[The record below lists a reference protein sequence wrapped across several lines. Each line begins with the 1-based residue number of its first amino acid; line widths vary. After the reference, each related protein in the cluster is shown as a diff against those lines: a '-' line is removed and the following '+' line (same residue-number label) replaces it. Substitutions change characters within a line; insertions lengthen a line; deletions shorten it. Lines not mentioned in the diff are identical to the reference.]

1 LRAKKESSVS
11 DYIFGDTLLLILCGG
26 CKTVSFA
33 YKKVNSLPWGKVS
46 CFLLPTA
53 VADARRVV
61 SGIELKFLT
70 AFLRVILAACL
81 LLTARINFAAVPSL
95 LMQACC
101 FKMPAKSG

>member
-1 LRAKKESSVS
+1 M
-11 DYIFGDTLLLILCGG
+11 
-26 CKTVSFA
+26 SFA

-53 VADARRVV
+53 VADARRAV

-95 LMQACC
+95 PLSARRFENDCE
-101 FKMPAKSG
+101 SGWKTIAGKEQLKWY

>member
-1 LRAKKESSVS
+1 MTGLWPVILRQ
-11 DYIFGDTLLLILCGG
+11 
-26 CKTVSFA
+26 
-33 YKKVNSLPWGKVS
+33 GKQLYLRDMDALGKAVFY
-46 CFLLPTA
+46 CPAA
-53 VADARRVV
+53 VADARRAV